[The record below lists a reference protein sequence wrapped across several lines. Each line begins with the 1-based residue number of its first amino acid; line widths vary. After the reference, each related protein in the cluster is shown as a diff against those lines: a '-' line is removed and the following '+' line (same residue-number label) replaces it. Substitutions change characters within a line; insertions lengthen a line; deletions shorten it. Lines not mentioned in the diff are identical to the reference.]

1 MRATQAS
8 EDARQIDAVPTEID
22 ADGSKLVYLFLDVR
36 GASTVSELA
45 ESLDM
50 TKLALYS
57 ILDALA
63 GKDLVEGEG
72 ETYRTAA

>member
-1 MRATQAS
+1 MMTTQAS
-8 EDARQIDAVPTEID
+8 ERARQSDAIPTEID
-22 ADGSKLVYLFLDVR
+22 AAGSKLVYLFLDVR
-36 GASTVSELA
+36 GASTVSELSA
-45 ESLDM
+45 SLGM

-72 ETYRTAA
+72 ETYRTTA